1 MLSGKGERRASREAQ
16 NKGKSGNNSLTL
28 WGVRDLI
35 LEVSKDL
42 RALRNVCTL
51 DLKSQLN

>member
-1 MLSGKGERRASREAQ
+1 MLSGKGECRARREAQ

-35 LEVSKDL
+35 LEVSKEL
-42 RALRNVCTL
+42 RALRNVCTF